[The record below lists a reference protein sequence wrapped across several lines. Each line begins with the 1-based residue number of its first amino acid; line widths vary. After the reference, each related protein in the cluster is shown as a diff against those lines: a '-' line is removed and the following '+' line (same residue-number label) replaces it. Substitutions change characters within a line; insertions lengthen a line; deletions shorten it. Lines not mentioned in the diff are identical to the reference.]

1 MDAAPLFVRLSQIWF
16 IVTFVLCGP
25 KLLAAQSMTG
35 TSGLFHVP
43 NGYVEDDRT
52 LTAGLIYIPNTIMPN
67 DFLRRPIGPSPY
79 NALAGYANY
88 VFIPRLELQFRFTGN
103 LGMEKS
109 RRDNTFMDRAISARI
124 QVLRESARLPAVV
137 FGVQDFGSEWFNEE
151 SGSYFAAHYAVASK
165 RFYVRSVRLGL
176 NAGFAFGL
184 PGSKTKAFDGI
195 FGGVDISPLGD
206 DRLQIMAEYDSF
218 RTNAAV
224 KTVLFD
230 HIFVMAG
237 LWDMK
242 TPAGSFG
249 VKFRL

>member
-1 MDAAPLFVRLSQIWF
+1 MTATLFKYGLFVAFMVAGCS
-16 IVTFVLCGP
+16 
-25 KLLAAQSMTG
+25 LANAQSMTG

-103 LGMEKS
+103 LGMEKN
-109 RRDNTFMDRAISARI
+109 RRDNTFMDRVISARI

-165 RFYVRSVRLGL
+165 RFYVRSIRMGL
-176 NAGFAFGL
+176 NAGFAFDL
-184 PGSKTKAFDGI
+184 IGSETKAYDGF
-195 FGGVDISPLGD
+195 FGGIDVAPFGD
-206 DRLQIMAEYDSF
+206 DRLQVVAEYDSY
-218 RTNAAV
+218 RTNIAV
-224 KTVLFD
+224 KAVLFD
-230 HIFVMAG
+230 HVFFMAG

-249 VKFRL
+249 VTFRL